1 MNNINITNS
10 NYYKNSFKSKQS
22 IDNYNDN
29 DNDNNKMSK
38 NIPSAKT
45 NIGKIIGSTAGVCLT
60 IPFISYYWNNT
71 LIPVTENL
79 YPELANNKKAVNK
92 KTFKIHKNTLL
103 KESFLGLNETLP
115 PLFLIGLFVDKLI
128 NNKKSNPIENNTNNE
143 NTKKSNIGKISGM
156 LAYISWFACIL
167 FNQRNEIKKLE
178 KNPVMIGSNF
188 LSLTKFI
195 SVGAIIG
202 SGIDFLIDKY
212 REKNT

>member
-1 MNNINITNS
+1 ME
-10 NYYKNSFKSKQS
+10 
-22 IDNYNDN
+22 
-29 DNDNNKMSK
+29 
-38 NIPSAKT
+38 
-45 NIGKIIGSTAGVCLT
+45 
-60 IPFISYYWNNT
+60 NT
-71 LIPVTENL
+71 LIPVTEKL

-128 NNKKSNPIENNTNNE
+128 NNKKSNPIENNSNNE

-178 KNPVMIGSNF
+178 KKPCHDRI
-188 LSLTKFI
+188 
-195 SVGAIIG
+195 
-202 SGIDFLIDKY
+202 
-212 REKNT
+212 

>member
-1 MNNINITNS
+1 M
-10 NYYKNSFKSKQS
+10 
-22 IDNYNDN
+22 
-29 DNDNNKMSK
+29 
-38 NIPSAKT
+38 
-45 NIGKIIGSTAGVCLT
+45 
-60 IPFISYYWNNT
+60 
-71 LIPVTENL
+71 
-79 YPELANNKKAVNK
+79 
-92 KTFKIHKNTLL
+92 
-103 KESFLGLNETLP
+103 
-115 PLFLIGLFVDKLI
+115 I